1 MSQCHVQTPG
11 CTVQPAAA
19 HTPVD
24 GSTQCADKP
33 PVIGSTTHL
42 HSSSVRNGGDVSA
55 SVGVDRLP
63 AADENAPPRIRA
75 GLGPLDWRSQSS
87 WNRKTPRAWTMAQQ
101 SSGEFASANP
111 TKGEE
116 DARVQEH
123 GIRAKISLNPRS
135 HLYPAISGYRK
146 RLSGNHVNGQ
156 AFLKSFDAVKRDR
169 VTDAL
174 FMALHQIS
182 R

>member
-24 GSTQCADKP
+24 RSTQCADKP

-111 TKGEE
+111 TKERKMQGFKSMGS
-116 DARVQEH
+116 AQRFLSTH
-123 GIRAKISLNPRS
+123 AAIYIR
-135 HLYPAISGYRK
+135 LYPDIASVCPATM
-146 RLSGNHVNGQ
+146 S
-156 AFLKSFDAVKRDR
+156 
-169 VTDAL
+169 
-174 FMALHQIS
+174 MAKHF
-182 R
+182 